1 LRRFRF
7 YPFAEVNT
15 ERMAITTPNSST
27 TAMAPGTQ
35 QSYGAALATVT
46 TLFFMWGFLTCLNDI
61 LVPHLKSIFDL
72 NYAEV
77 MLIQFAFFGAYFIF
91 SIPSAKVIDWIG
103 YQRSMVVGLLTM
115 GLGAFLFVPAA
126 SVPSFPL
133 FLGALIV
140 LAAGIT
146 CLQVAANPYVTVL
159 GKPQTASSRLNLTQ
173 AFNSLGTFLAPF
185 FGSLLIL
192 SAAPKTIDQIRALAP
207 DALQAY
213 RLHEAATVKTPYVG
227 LGIAL
232 VVLAIAIGSFRLPK
246 IPHAQHQL
254 GEKVN
259 DSIWRHPNL
268 IFGAIAIF
276 VYVGA
281 EVSIG
286 SFLVNYFS
294 QPEIGGLAEKLG
306 ASFVAFYW
314 GGAMLGRFIG
324 SNFLGG
330 ARATYMS
337 LVTAISIAL
346 VLLSYPIAS
355 HMPPGYQ
362 PGVPNLTWLAWLV
375 VAGRPLFILVAIAA
389 ATIAVLAM
397 LRGGTSAAN
406 TGALLGI
413 CAISTSVLVAISM
426 LTNGHVAMWS
436 IILVGFFNSIMFP
449 SIFTLG
455 VAELGPLTGDG
466 SGIMIM
472 AIVGGAII
480 PVAQGWIA
488 DHIGIHHAFFLP
500 VLCYLYILFFALSGS
515 KPNSERYAQA

>member
-1 LRRFRF
+1 
-7 YPFAEVNT
+7 
-15 ERMAITTPNSST
+15 
-27 TAMAPGTQ
+27 
-35 QSYGAALATVT
+35 
-46 TLFFMWGFLTCLNDI
+46 MWGFLTCLNDI
-61 LVPHLKSIFDL
+61 LIPHLKSIFDL
-72 NYAEV
+72 NYAQT
-77 MLIQFAFFGAYFIF
+77 MLIQFAFFGSYFIF
-91 SIPSAKVIDWIG
+91 SVPSAKLIDLIG

-115 GLGAFLFVPAA
+115 GVGAFLFVPAA
-126 SVPSFPL
+126 SAPSYPL

-159 GKPQTASSRLNLTQ
+159 GKPETASSRLNLTQ

-185 FGSLLIL
+185 FGGVLIL
-192 SAAPKTIDQIRALAP
+192 SAAAKTIDEVRALPP

-232 VVLAIAIGSFRLPK
+232 VVLAIAIGTFKLPK
-246 IPHAQHQL
+246 IEHAQHKV

-259 DSIWRHPNL
+259 DSIWKHPNL

-294 QPEIGGLAEKLG
+294 QPEIGGLTEKVA

-314 GGAMLGRFIG
+314 GGAMVGRFIG
-324 SNFLGG
+324 SG
-330 ARATYMS
+330 
-337 LVTAISIAL
+337 
-346 VLLSYPIAS
+346 LLQK
-355 HMPPGYQ
+355 MK
-362 PGVPNLTWLAWLV
+362 
-375 VAGRPLFILVAIAA
+375 
-389 ATIAVLAM
+389 
-397 LRGGTSAAN
+397 
-406 TGALLGI
+406 TGNLLGI
-413 CAISTSVLVAISM
+413 CAICAASLVAISM
-426 LTNGHVAMWS
+426 MTSGHFAMYS

-466 SGIMIM
+466 SGLLIM

-480 PVAQGWIA
+480 PLAQGAIA
-488 DHIGIHHAFFLP
+488 DKIGIHHAFFLP
-500 VLCYLYILFFALSGS
+500 VICYLYILFFALSGS
-515 KPNSERYAQA
+515 KPNSERHARA

>member
-1 LRRFRF
+1 
-7 YPFAEVNT
+7 
-15 ERMAITTPNSST
+15 
-27 TAMAPGTQ
+27 
-35 QSYGAALATVT
+35 
-46 TLFFMWGFLTCLNDI
+46 MWGFLTCLNDI

-72 NYAEV
+72 SYARV

-91 SIPSAKVIDWIG
+91 SIPSAKIIDWIG
-103 YQRSMVVGLLTM
+103 YQRSMVLGLLMM

-126 SVPSFPL
+126 SVPSYPL

-159 GKPQTASSRLNLTQ
+159 GRPETASSRLNLTQ

-185 FGSLLIL
+185 FGGLLIL
-192 SAAPKTIDQIRALAP
+192 SAAPKAMDEIRAMAP

-232 VVLAIAIGSFRLPK
+232 VLLAIAIGSFKLPK
-246 IPHAQHQL
+246 IEHAQHKV

-259 DSIWRHPNL
+259 DSIWNHPNL
-268 IFGAIAIF
+268 ILGAIAIF

-294 QPEIGGLAEKLG
+294 QPEIGRLTEKVA
-306 ASFVAFYW
+306 ASFVSFYW

-330 ARATYMS
+330 AKAKYMWIV
-337 LVTAISIAL
+337 LAL
-346 VLLSYPIAS
+346 SVALILLSFPIGNQIPA
-355 HMPPGYQ
+355 GYQ
-362 PGVPNLTWLAWLV
+362 PGVPNLMWLAWLLFE
-375 VAGRPLFILVAIAA
+375 GRPLFVLVAIAA
-389 ATIAVLAM
+389 AVIAAVATLN
-397 LRGGTSAAN
+397 GGKATAN
-406 TGALLGI
+406 TGLLLGI
-413 CAISTSVLVAISM
+413 CALSTSALVAISM
-426 LTNGHVAMWS
+426 LSAGHVAMWT

-480 PVAQGWIA
+480 PLAQGWIA
-488 DHIGIHHAFFLP
+488 DKIGIHHAFFLP
-500 VLCYLYILFFALSGS
+500 VICYLYILFFAVSGS
-515 KPNSERYAQA
+515 KPNSERTVQS

>member
-1 LRRFRF
+1 MMARVPDSNRLRR
-7 YPFAEVNT
+7 VDT
-15 ERMAITTPNSST
+15 EIMAIAAPNRST
-27 TAMAPGTQ
+27 NTATAPGTGS
-35 QSYGAALATVT
+35 SYGAPLATVT

-72 NYAEV
+72 TYARV

-91 SIPSAKVIDWIG
+91 SIPSARIIDWIG

-126 SVPSFPL
+126 SVPSYPL

-159 GKPQTASSRLNLTQ
+159 GRPETASSRLNLTQ

-185 FGSLLIL
+185 FGGLLIL
-192 SAAPKTIDQIRALAP
+192 SSAPKSMEEIRAMAP
-207 DALQAY
+207 DVLQAY

-232 VVLAIAIGSFRLPK
+232 VLLAVAIGSFKLPK
-246 IPHAQHQL
+246 IEHAQHKV

-276 VYVGA
+276 VYVGG
-281 EVSIG
+281 EVAIG
-286 SFLVNYFS
+286 SFLVNYFG
-294 QPEIGGLAEKLG
+294 QPEIGGLTEKVA

-314 GGAMLGRFIG
+314 GGAMVGRFIG
-324 SNFLGG
+324 S
-330 ARATYMS
+330 
-337 LVTAISIAL
+337 AL
-346 VLLSYPIAS
+346 LQKVS
-355 HMPPGYQ
+355 
-362 PGVPNLTWLAWLV
+362 T
-375 VAGRPLFILVAIAA
+375 
-389 ATIAVLAM
+389 
-397 LRGGTSAAN
+397 RG
-406 TGALLGI
+406 LLGI
-413 CAISTSVLVAISM
+413 CAVCAAALVAISM
-426 LTNGHVAMWS
+426 LTTGHFAMYS

-466 SGIMIM
+466 SGVMIM

-488 DHIGIHHAFFLP
+488 DRIGIHHAFFLP

-515 KPNSERYAQA
+515 QPNSQRYAKA

>member
-1 LRRFRF
+1 
-7 YPFAEVNT
+7 
-15 ERMAITTPNSST
+15 MAIAASNTST
-27 TAMAPGTQ
+27 TATSPDTGQ
-35 QSYGAALATVT
+35 NYGPALATVT

-72 NYAEV
+72 NYAQV

-91 SIPSAKVIDWIG
+91 SIPSARVIDGIG
-103 YQRSMVVGLLTM
+103 YQRSMVAGLLTM

-192 SAAPKTIDQIRALAP
+192 SAAPKTVSEIRALAP

-213 RLHEAATVKTPYVG
+213 RLHEAATVKMPYVG

-232 VVLAIAIGSFRLPK
+232 VVLAIAIGSFKLPK
-246 IPHAQHQL
+246 IEHAQHQR
-254 GEKVN
+254 GQKVN
-259 DSIWRHPNL
+259 DSIWKHPNL

-286 SFLVNYFS
+286 SFLVNYFHE
-294 QPEIGGLAEKLG
+294 PNIGGLSEKLA

-324 SNFLGG
+324 SNLLGSAKSKYMG
-330 ARATYMS
+330 AAA
-337 LVTAISIAL
+337 AIAIAL
-346 VLLSYPIAS
+346 ILLSYPLANTL
-355 HMPPGYQ
+355 PPEYQ
-362 PGVPNLTWLAWLV
+362 PSVPNLMFLAWLV
-375 VAGRPLFILVAIAA
+375 VAGRPLFVLVAIACAVASMLA
-389 ATIAVLAM
+389 AM
-397 LRGGTSAAN
+397 RGGQVTAK
-406 TGALLGI
+406 TGLLLGI
-413 CAISTSVLVAISM
+413 CAVSTTALVAISM
-426 LTNGHVAMWS
+426 LTSGHLAMWS

-466 SGIMIM
+466 SGVMIM

-488 DHIGIHHAFFLP
+488 DRIGIHHAFFLP
-500 VLCYLYILFFALSGS
+500 VICYLYILYFALSGS
-515 KPNSERYAQA
+515 KPNSERYA

>member
-1 LRRFRF
+1 
-7 YPFAEVNT
+7 
-15 ERMAITTPNSST
+15 MPNIST
-27 TAMAPGTQ
+27 GSAGVSAGSMTGAQ
-35 QSYGAALATVT
+35 KSYGGALAVVT

-61 LVPHLKSIFDL
+61 LIPHLKSIFDL
-72 NYAEV
+72 NYAQT
-77 MLIQFAFFGAYFIF
+77 MLIQFAFFGSYFVF
-91 SIPSAKVIDWIG
+91 SIPSAKLIDWIG
-103 YQRSMVVGLLTM
+103 YQRSMVAGLLIM

-126 SVPSFPL
+126 SVPSYPL

-159 GKPQTASSRLNLTQ
+159 GKPETASSRLNLTQ

-185 FGSLLIL
+185 FGGMLIL
-192 SAAPKTIDQIRALAP
+192 SAAPKTIEEIRKLTP
-207 DALQAY
+207 DVLQAY
-213 RLHEAATVKTPYVG
+213 RLHEAASVKTPYVG
-227 LGIAL
+227 LGVAL
-232 VVLAIAIGSFRLPK
+232 VVLAIAIGMFKLPK
-246 IPHAQHQL
+246 IEHAQHKV

-294 QPEIGGLAEKLG
+294 QAEIGGLTEKVA

-314 GGAMLGRFIG
+314 GGAMVGRFIG
-324 SNFLGG
+324 SG
-330 ARATYMS
+330 
-337 LVTAISIAL
+337 
-346 VLLSYPIAS
+346 LL
-355 HMPPGYQ
+355 Q
-362 PGVPNLTWLAWLV
+362 KV
-375 VAGRPLFILVAIAA
+375 
-389 ATIAVLAM
+389 
-397 LRGGTSAAN
+397 N
-406 TGALLGI
+406 TGKLLGI
-413 CAISTSVLVAISM
+413 CAVCAAGLVATSM
-426 LTNGHVAMWS
+426 LTIGHVAMWS

-480 PVAQGWIA
+480 PLAQGWIA
-488 DHIGIHHAFFLP
+488 DKIGIHHAFFLP
-500 VLCYLYILFFALSGS
+500 VICYLYILFFALSGS
-515 KPNSERYAQA
+515 KPNSQRSLPSAA

>member
-1 LRRFRF
+1 MMTAFLDSCSL
-7 YPFAEVNT
+7 EGGQSL
-15 ERMAITTPNSST
+15 MAITAPST
-27 TAMAPGTQ
+27 GTSAPTTGTG
-35 QSYGAALATVT
+35 QSYGAPLATVT

-72 NYAEV
+72 NYTKV
-77 MLIQFAFFGAYFIF
+77 MLIQFAFFGAYFLF
-91 SIPSAKVIDWIG
+91 SIPSAKIIDAIG

-115 GLGAFLFVPAA
+115 GVGAFLFVPAA
-126 SVPSFPL
+126 SAPSYPL

-159 GKPQTASSRLNLTQ
+159 GKPETASSRLNLTQ

-185 FGSLLIL
+185 FGGLFIL
-192 SAAPKTIDQIRALAP
+192 TAARNMNEIRALAP

-213 RLHEAATVKTPYVG
+213 RLQEAATVKMPYVG

-232 VVLAIAIGSFRLPK
+232 VLLAIAIGGFRLPK
-246 IPHAQHQL
+246 IEHAQHHL
-254 GEKVN
+254 GAKVG
-259 DSIWRHPNL
+259 DSIWKHPNL

-286 SFLVNYFS
+286 SFLVNYFG
-294 QPEIGGLAEKLG
+294 QPEIGGLTEKVA

-314 GGAMLGRFIG
+314 GGAMVGRFIG
-324 SNFLGG
+324 SALLQKIKTGNLLG
-330 ARATYMS
+330 
-337 LVTAISIAL
+337 LCAIC
-346 VLLSYPIAS
+346 AS
-355 HMPPGYQ
+355 G
-362 PGVPNLTWLAWLV
+362 
-375 VAGRPLFILVAIAA
+375 LVA
-389 ATIAVLAM
+389 T
-397 LRGGTSAAN
+397 
-406 TGALLGI
+406 
-413 CAISTSVLVAISM
+413 SM
-426 LTNGHVAMWS
+426 LTSGHVAMYS

-466 SGIMIM
+466 SGVMIM

-500 VLCYLYILFFALSGS
+500 VICYLYILFFALSGS
-515 KPNSERYAQA
+515 RPNSVRYQKA

>member
-1 LRRFRF
+1 
-7 YPFAEVNT
+7 
-15 ERMAITTPNSST
+15 MAITAPKTSVST
-27 TAMAPGTQ
+27 MQPGAEQ
-35 QSYGAALATVT
+35 GYGAALATVT

-72 NYAEV
+72 DYAKV

-91 SIPSAKVIDWIG
+91 SVPSAKIIDWIG
-103 YQRSMVVGLLTM
+103 YQRSMVLGLLTM
-115 GLGAFLFVPAA
+115 GVGAFLFVPAA
-126 SVPSFPL
+126 GVPSFPL

-159 GKPQTASSRLNLTQ
+159 GPSRTASSRLNLTQ

-185 FGSLLIL
+185 FGSFFIL
-192 SAAPKTIDQIRALAP
+192 SAAPKTIDEIRALAP
-207 DALQAY
+207 DALQTY

-232 VVLAIAIGSFRLPK
+232 VVLAVAIGSFKLPK
-246 IPHAQHQL
+246 IEQAQHKA

-259 DSIWRHPNL
+259 DSIWKHPNL

-294 QPEIGGLAEKLG
+294 QPEIGGLTEKVA

-314 GGAMLGRFIG
+314 GGAMVGRFIG
-324 SNFLGG
+324 SGLLQKVKTGNLLGLC
-330 ARATYMS
+330 A
-337 LVTAISIAL
+337 VC
-346 VLLSYPIAS
+346 
-355 HMPPGYQ
+355 
-362 PGVPNLTWLAWLV
+362 
-375 VAGRPLFILVAIAA
+375 AA
-389 ATIAVLAM
+389 A
-397 LRGGTSAAN
+397 
-406 TGALLGI
+406 
-413 CAISTSVLVAISM
+413 LVAISM
-426 LTNGHVAMWS
+426 VTNGHIAMYS

-466 SGIMIM
+466 SGVMIM
-472 AIVGGAII
+472 AIVGGAIL
-480 PVAQGWIA
+480 PVTQGWIA
-488 DHIGIHHAFFLP
+488 DRIGIHHAFFLP
-500 VLCYLYILFFALSGS
+500 VICYLYILFFALSGS
-515 KPNSERYAQA
+515 KPNSERHA

>member
-1 LRRFRF
+1 
-7 YPFAEVNT
+7 
-15 ERMAITTPNSST
+15 MPNLSTSS
-27 TAMAPGTQ
+27 AAVESSSSEPQ
-35 QSYGAALATVT
+35 KSYGGALAVVT

-61 LVPHLKSIFDL
+61 LIPHLKSIFDL
-72 NYAEV
+72 NYAKT
-77 MLIQFAFFGAYFIF
+77 MLIQFAFFGSYFIF
-91 SIPSAKVIDWIG
+91 SVPSAKLIDWIG

-115 GLGAFLFVPAA
+115 GVGAFLFVPAA
-126 SVPSFPL
+126 SAPSYPL

-159 GKPQTASSRLNLTQ
+159 GKPETASSRLNLTQ

-185 FGSLLIL
+185 FGGILIL
-192 SAAPKTIDQIRALAP
+192 SAAAKTIDEIRAMPP
-207 DALQAY
+207 DVLQAY
-213 RLHEAATVKTPYVG
+213 RLHEAATVKAPYVG

-232 VVLAIAIGSFRLPK
+232 FVLAVAIGMFKLPT
-246 IPHAQHQL
+246 IEHVQHKV

-286 SFLVNYFS
+286 SFLVNYFT
-294 QPEIGGLAEKLG
+294 QPEIGGLTEKTA

-314 GGAMLGRFIG
+314 GGAMVGRFIG
-324 SNFLGG
+324 SG
-330 ARATYMS
+330 
-337 LVTAISIAL
+337 
-346 VLLSYPIAS
+346 LLQK
-355 HMPPGYQ
+355 MK
-362 PGVPNLTWLAWLV
+362 T
-375 VAGRPLFILVAIAA
+375 GR
-389 ATIAVLAM
+389 
-397 LRGGTSAAN
+397 
-406 TGALLGI
+406 LLGI
-413 CAISTSVLVAISM
+413 CAVCAAALVAISM
-426 LTNGHVAMWS
+426 LTSGHVAMYS

-466 SGIMIM
+466 SGLLIM

-480 PVAQGWIA
+480 PLAQGALA
-488 DHIGIHHAFFLP
+488 DKIGIHHAFFLP
-500 VLCYLYILFFALSGS
+500 VICYLYILYFALSGS
-515 KPNSERYAQA
+515 KPNSERHAGA

>member
-1 LRRFRF
+1 
-7 YPFAEVNT
+7 
-15 ERMAITTPNSST
+15 MAIVSPGSSST
-27 TAMAPGTQ
+27 APAYEASP
-35 QSYGAALATVT
+35 SYTVPLAIVT

-61 LVPHLKSIFDL
+61 LVPHLKPIFDL
-72 NYAEV
+72 NYARI
-77 MLIQFAFFGAYFIF
+77 MLIQSAFFGAYFLF
-91 SIPSAKVIDWIG
+91 SIPSAKIIDWIG
-103 YQRSMVVGLLTM
+103 YQWSMVVGLLTM

-126 SVPSFPL
+126 SVPSYPL
-133 FLGALIV
+133 FLFALIV

-159 GKPQTASSRLNLTQ
+159 GKPETASSRLNLTQ

-185 FGSLLIL
+185 FGGFLIL
-192 SAAPKTIDQIRALAP
+192 TAAPKTMEEIRALAP

-232 VVLAIAIGSFRLPK
+232 VLLAIAIGSFKLPK
-246 IPHAQHQL
+246 IPHAQHQI

-259 DSIWRHPNL
+259 DSIWKHRNL
-268 IFGAIAIF
+268 IFGAIGIF

-294 QPEIGGLAEKLG
+294 QPDIGGLTEKVA

-314 GGAMLGRFIG
+314 GGAMVGRFIG
-324 SNFLGG
+324 S
-330 ARATYMS
+330 
-337 LVTAISIAL
+337 AL
-346 VLLSYPIAS
+346 LQK
-355 HMPPGYQ
+355 MK
-362 PGVPNLTWLAWLV
+362 
-375 VAGRPLFILVAIAA
+375 
-389 ATIAVLAM
+389 
-397 LRGGTSAAN
+397 
-406 TGALLGI
+406 TGQLLGI
-413 CAISTSVLVAISM
+413 CAVCAASLVTISM
-426 LTNGHVAMWS
+426 ISSGHFAMWS

-472 AIVGGAII
+472 AIVGGAIL
-480 PVAQGWIA
+480 PLAQGAIA
-488 DHIGIHHAFFLP
+488 DRIGIHHAFFVP
-500 VLCYLYILFFALSGS
+500 VICYLYILFFALSGS
-515 KPNSERYAQA
+515 KPNSERMAQT

>member
-1 LRRFRF
+1 
-7 YPFAEVNT
+7 
-15 ERMAITTPNSST
+15 MAIVTPSSST
-27 TAMAPGTQ
+27 TATAPESSS
-35 QSYGAALATVT
+35 SYGAPLAIVT

-72 NYAEV
+72 NYRQV
-77 MLIQFAFFGAYFIF
+77 MLVQFAFFGAYFLF
-91 SIPSAKVIDWIG
+91 SIPSAKIIDWIG

-126 SVPSFPL
+126 SAPSYPL
-133 FLGALIV
+133 FLAALVV

-159 GKPQTASSRLNLTQ
+159 GNPATASSRLNLTQ

-185 FGSLLIL
+185 FGGLLIL
-192 SAAPKTIDQIRALAP
+192 SAAPKAMDEIRAMGP

-232 VVLAIAIGSFRLPK
+232 VLLAAAIGSFKLPK
-246 IPHAQHQL
+246 IPHAQHQI
-254 GEKVN
+254 GEKVD
-259 DSIWRHPNL
+259 DSIWRHWNL

-286 SFLVNYFS
+286 SFLVNYFT
-294 QPEIGGLAEKLG
+294 QAEIGGLTEKAA

-314 GGAMLGRFIG
+314 GGAMVGRFIG
-324 SNFLGG
+324 SG
-330 ARATYMS
+330 
-337 LVTAISIAL
+337 
-346 VLLSYPIAS
+346 LLQK
-355 HMPPGYQ
+355 MK
-362 PGVPNLTWLAWLV
+362 
-375 VAGRPLFILVAIAA
+375 
-389 ATIAVLAM
+389 
-397 LRGGTSAAN
+397 
-406 TGALLGI
+406 TGQLLGI
-413 CAISTSVLVAISM
+413 CAVCAAALVAISM
-426 LTNGHVAMWS
+426 LSTGHFAMWS
-436 IILVGFFNSIMFP
+436 IIFVGFFNSIMFP

-480 PVAQGWIA
+480 PLAQGAIA
-488 DHIGIHHAFFLP
+488 DRIGIHHAFFLP
-500 VLCYLYILFFALSGS
+500 VICYLYILFFALSGS
-515 KPNSERYAQA
+515 KPNSERHART